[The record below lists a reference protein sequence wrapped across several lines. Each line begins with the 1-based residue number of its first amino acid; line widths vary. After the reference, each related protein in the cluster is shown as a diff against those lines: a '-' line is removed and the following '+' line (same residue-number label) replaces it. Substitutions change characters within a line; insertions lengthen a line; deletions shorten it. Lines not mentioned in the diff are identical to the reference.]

1 MAPATTNYSRD
12 ERVLCFHHEVLYE
25 AKIMD
30 LKHTVPDDR
39 KSPYEYLVHYKGWK
53 NTALVLPSTPFLPL
67 ALYLNGCRHGSGR
80 QRFSTGGK
88 KLGHALTSIIHSWDD
103 WVPQERLRKFTEE
116 NRELAAQIRREISA
130 QSWAKANPNSKLTKR
145 RGGSDS
151 GRGSEERQSS
161 VPAKGNKRGRDNEIE
176 KEDQFHS
183 RPSIRIMLPDNLKA
197 LLVDDWENV
206 TKNQQVVALPAPHSV
221 NSILQAYSDEENPK
235 RSTTAETDVLEEV
248 TMGIKEYFDKSL
260 DKILLYKFEREQYRI
275 LRQKWESGA
284 DNYADKGPLD
294 IYGAHHLVRLF
305 AVLPELIAQTN
316 MDQQSINRLREELS
330 KFTIWLSRNTEQ
342 FFSNKYIS
350 ASAEYMEKATGV
362 PLPNPGTATSRLV

>member
-1 MAPATTNYSRD
+1 MAPAGPSYNRD
-12 ERVLCFHHEVLYE
+12 EKVLCFHHEVLYE

-30 LKHTVPDDR
+30 LRHVDPDDR

-53 NTALVLPSTPFLPL
+53 NT
-67 ALYLNGCRHGSGR
+67 
-80 QRFSTGGK
+80 
-88 KLGHALTSIIHSWDD
+88 WDD
-103 WVPQERLRKFTEE
+103 WVPLERLRKFTEE
-116 NRELAAQIRREISA
+116 NRELASQIRREMTA
-130 QSWAKANPNSKLTKR
+130 QMWAKPNLASKTGKK

-161 VPAKGNKRGRDNEIE
+161 VPAKGTKRGRDNEIE
-176 KEDQFHS
+176 KEDQFHL

-221 NSILQAYSDEENPK
+221 NAILQSYSDEETPK
-235 RSTTAETDVLEEV
+235 RTTTAELDVLEEV
-248 TMGIKEYFDKSL
+248 IMGIKEYFDKSL
-260 DKILLYKFEREQYRI
+260 DKILLYKFEREQYRL

-284 DNYADKGPLD
+284 ENYTDKGPLD

-316 MDQQSINRLREELS
+316 MDQQSISRLREELS
-330 KFTIWLSRNTEQ
+330 KFTIWLSRNSEK
-342 FFSNKYIS
+342 FFANKYIS
-350 ASAEYMEKATGV
+350 ASTEYLEKATGV
-362 PLPNPGTATSRLV
+362 PIPNPGTATSRLV